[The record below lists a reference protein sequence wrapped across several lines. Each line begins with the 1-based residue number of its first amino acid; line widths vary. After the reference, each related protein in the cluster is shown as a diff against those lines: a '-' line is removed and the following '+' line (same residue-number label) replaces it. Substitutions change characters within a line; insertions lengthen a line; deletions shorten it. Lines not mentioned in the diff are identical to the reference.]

1 MSEPMD
7 GNAMIAH
14 LMTRFRFSHSE
25 AIDTVQA
32 AARDGVWR
40 AAIQPLE
47 VVRQGSGQ
55 LARYML
61 VQYEEGDR

>member
-14 LMTRFRFSHSE
+14 LMLHFRFSHTE
-25 AIDTVQA
+25 AMDTVQA

-55 LARYML
+55 LATYML